1 MDALGQKEY
10 PYQYKA
16 LNADTKLAPGSDH
29 EMRDSSLMKSVAGIN
44 QLVHT
49 DKMRAYLWMLG

>member
-10 PYQYKA
+10 PYQHEA
-16 LNADTKLAPGSDH
+16 LYADTKLAQGSDH

-44 QLVHT
+44 QLGHT